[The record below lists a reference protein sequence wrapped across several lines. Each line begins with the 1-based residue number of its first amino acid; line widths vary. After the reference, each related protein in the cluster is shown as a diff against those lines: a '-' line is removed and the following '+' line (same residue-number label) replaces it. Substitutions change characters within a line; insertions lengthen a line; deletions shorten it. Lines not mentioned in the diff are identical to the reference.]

1 MPGLRSGNREP
12 IKQIIQI
19 HTFPAE
25 VDDHYTLAAGIEG
38 NIVLTLDELSIIA
51 CPVDYNENIRL
62 TDKPGKLTE
71 PI

>member
-1 MPGLRSGNREP
+1 MPGLRSCNRGS
-12 IKQIIQI
+12 IKQIIHI

-25 VDDHYTLAAGIEG
+25 VDDHYALAVGIEG

-51 CPVDYNENIRL
+51 CPVDYTENIRL
-62 TDKPGKLTE
+62 TDKLGKLTE